1 MEQKKKMAV
10 FDLDGT
16 LLNNDRA
23 ISGKNAAALVELNEN
38 GYEVV
43 LASGRPEI
51 LMRVYYLGFSFVRYV
66 ISSNGGI
73 IRDVQADKIVYR
85 RPIHPEAVRK
95 IIAICDRTG
104 AECDLYSHDGMSRIC
119 TDEIDLELT
128 DEIVFNFKKH
138 ILKDRKLSEFPCEK
152 MFVTQ
157 KDALKL
163 KALREKIAAEVPKVE
178 ITQSSF
184 QALDIMDRGVN
195 KGMAVKWLAEALGID
210 RQAVA
215 AFGDHLN
222 DLEMLEY
229 AGTSIVC
236 SNAVEAVRQ
245 AAVYVLPES
254 NHQSGIAAGIRR
266 YLLVQQSAEGQA

>member
-1 MEQKKKMAV
+1 MEPKKKMAV

-16 LLNNDRA
+16 LLNNERA
-23 ISGKNAAALVELNEN
+23 ISSNNAAALAELNEQ

-51 LMRVYYLGFSFVRYV
+51 LMRVYYLGLPFIRYV
-66 ISSNGGI
+66 ISANGGM
-73 IRDVQADKIVYR
+73 IRDVRANRIVFH
-85 RPIHPEAVRK
+85 RPIHAGAIKK
-95 IIAICDRTG
+95 IIEICDRTG
-104 AECDLYSHDGMSRIC
+104 AECDLYSYEGMSRIR
-119 TDEIDLELT
+119 TDEIDLKLT
-128 DEIVFNFKKH
+128 DEIVFNFKNH
-138 ILKDRKLSEFPCEK
+138 ILKDRHLSEFPCEK

-163 KALREKIAAEVPKVE
+163 KDLRQEIAAAVPEVE

-195 KGMAVKWLAEALGID
+195 KGTAVKWLAEELGID
-210 RQAVA
+210 RMEVA

-222 DLEMLEY
+222 DLEMLRY

-236 SNAVEAVRQ
+236 SNAVEEVRQ

-254 NHQSGIAAGIRR
+254 NQQSGIAAGIRR
-266 YLLVQQSAEGQA
+266 YLLG

>member
-1 MEQKKKMAV
+1 MEPKKKMAV

-23 ISGKNAAALVELNEN
+23 ISAQNAAALADLDKN

-51 LMRVYYLGFSFVRYV
+51 LMRVYYLGLPFIRYV

-73 IRDVQADKIVYR
+73 IRDVRAEKIIHHQ
-85 RPIHPEAVRK
+85 PINPDAIQK

-104 AECDLYSHDGMSRIC
+104 AECDLYSHGGMSQIP
-119 TDEIDLELT
+119 TEAIDLELT
-128 DEIVFNFKKH
+128 DEIVFNFKNH
-138 ILKDRKLSEFPCEK
+138 ILKDRELSKFPCEK
-152 MFVTQ
+152 IFITQ
-157 KDALKL
+157 RDPLKL
-163 KALREKIAAEVPKVE
+163 EALRQEITVMVPEAE

-184 QALDIMDRGVN
+184 QALDIMAKGVN
-195 KGMAVKWLAEALGID
+195 KGSAVKWLAESLGIE
-210 RQAVA
+210 RRAVA

-229 AGTSIVC
+229 AGISIVC
-236 SNAVEAVRQ
+236 SNAASAVKQ
-245 AAVYVLPES
+245 AAGHVLAES
-254 NHQSGIAAGIRR
+254 NHQSGIAVGIRR
-266 YLLVQQSAEGQA
+266 YLLGTA

>member
-1 MEQKKKMAV
+1 M
-10 FDLDGT
+10 
-16 LLNNDRA
+16 
-23 ISGKNAAALVELNEN
+23 
-38 GYEVV
+38 
-43 LASGRPEI
+43 
-51 LMRVYYLGFSFVRYV
+51 
-66 ISSNGGI
+66 
-73 IRDVQADKIVYR
+73 
-85 RPIHPEAVRK
+85 
-95 IIAICDRTG
+95 
-104 AECDLYSHDGMSRIC
+104 YSYDGMSRIC
-119 TDEIDLELT
+119 TDEIDSELT
-128 DEIVFNFKKH
+128 DEIVFNFKNH

-157 KDALKL
+157 RDALKL
-163 KALREKIAAEVPKVE
+163 KALREEIAATVPEVE

-184 QALDIMDRGVN
+184 QALDIMDGGVN

-210 RQAVA
+210 RRAVA

-229 AGTSIVC
+229 AATSIVC

-266 YLLVQQSAEGQA
+266 YLLAQQSAEVQA